1 MIDIR
6 KNSVEVVRVQN
17 TNFKGFDLVDIRIF
31 YQDGESLK
39 PTKKGITIKRELID
53 DLIQAL
59 QKLKE
64 EQSHDS

>member
-1 MIDIR
+1 M
-6 KNSVEVVRVQN
+6 
-17 TNFKGFDLVDIRIF
+17 VDIRIF

-64 EQSHDS
+64 E

>member
-1 MIDIR
+1 MVDIQ

-39 PTKKGITIKRELID
+39 PTKKGITIKREQLD
-53 DLIQAL
+53 KLIQAL
-59 QKLKE
+59 QDLKE
-64 EQSHDS
+64 AKD